1 MNINNVYN
9 HSSDYQNVKCLIG
22 KLFNAV
28 NYLSSIK
35 FEINENF
42 LKLFRN
48 DGNYLLDDSNL
59 D

>member
-1 MNINNVYN
+1 MFNRE
-9 HSSDYQNVKCLIG
+9 

-42 LKLFRN
+42 L
-48 DGNYLLDDSNL
+48 NYLENDVIIY
-59 D
+59 